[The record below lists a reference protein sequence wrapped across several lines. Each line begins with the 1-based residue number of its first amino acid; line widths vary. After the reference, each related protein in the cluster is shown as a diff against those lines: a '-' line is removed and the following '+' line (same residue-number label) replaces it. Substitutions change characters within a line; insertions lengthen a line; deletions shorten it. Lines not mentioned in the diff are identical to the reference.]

1 MKWCQVASTSP
12 SVELRLY
19 CLRKPYYCWYRFR
32 VHGTRRMAHACE
44 RFNKKATSH
53 TYLTILV
60 GIHLWTKL
68 ARHYPPTAL
77 WHQMILKRSARHEFI
92 TFHVCTM
99 DIFVR
104 TVFHVLLQENIHGIL
119 FILNSVGW
127 SGSGWVRWPGI
138 WWVSGSVEL
147 IEIVCKLQM
156 AQSLKT

>member
-1 MKWCQVASTSP
+1 MNSFCKNQPRKWCQVASTSP
-12 SVELRLY
+12 SVEPRLY

-68 ARHYPPTAL
+68 ARHHPPTAL

-127 SGSGWVRWPGI
+127 SGTLAGHLVSQ
-138 WWVSGSVEL
+138 WVSRADWNR
-147 IEIVCKLQM
+147 M
-156 AQSLKT
+156 